1 MFGFDL
7 TSTLK
12 MLTIVLFTLW
22 LFWLFSF
29 LSYDDIFD
37 TLLHSMVSVCDY
49 IDSEDEM
56 TSLSYI
62 SVSVLSKEVF
72 FLYSFKGATLI
83 DLDEIIL
90 VFIFIDSLGT
100 AFESYPSLCKLLCFW
115 RLDLIMLELLLVN
128 LKRTYG
134 CIL

>member
-1 MFGFDL
+1 
-7 TSTLK
+7 
-12 MLTIVLFTLW
+12 
-22 LFWLFSF
+22 
-29 LSYDDIFD
+29 
-37 TLLHSMVSVCDY
+37 MVSVCDY

-100 AFESYPSLCKLLCFW
+100 AFESFPSLCKLLCF
-115 RLDLIMLELLLVN
+115 
-128 LKRTYG
+128 
-134 CIL
+134 